1 MQTSQSVM
9 AKAVFLDY
17 GSVSFSGDLRD
28 DALYAA
34 LPGLTIFSESADSEV
49 DARLAGCQVAL
60 SNAVRYSRER
70 LQRHPTL
77 KLIAVTATG
86 TNNIDLDAA
95 RELGIAVCNIRDY
108 CTPSIVQHVFAG
120 LLALT
125 HHIREYDGAVKAGQ
139 WESVPTLKGLTPI
152 RELTGL
158 RFGIIGFGVLGQA
171 VARMAQAFGMHVLVA
186 GRIGDAHVAP
196 GRVDFAQLLPQVDVL
211 SLHCPITPRTRHLI
225 NRESLRLLKSDA
237 VLINTARGDLVDAQ
251 ALAEALCAGQLG
263 GAFIDVLAEEPPT
276 VDNALLAATIPN
288 LILSPHMGW
297 AAREARQRAV
307 DELARNVESFM
318 CGDIRNRVV

>member
-1 MQTSQSVM
+1 MT
-9 AKAVFLDY
+9 KAVFLDY
-17 GSVSFSGDLRD
+17 GSVSFSGDLRE

-34 LPGLTIFSESADSEV
+34 LPSLTIFPETADSEV
-49 DARLAGCQVAL
+49 DARLTGCSVSL
-60 SNAVRYSRER
+60 SNAIRYSRER

-77 KLIAVTATG
+77 KLIALTATG
-86 TNNIDLDAA
+86 TNNVDLDAA
-95 RELGIAVCNIRDY
+95 RELGIAVCNIKDY

-139 WESVPTLKGLTPI
+139 WDSVPTINGLAPI
-152 RELTGL
+152 RELSGL
-158 RFGIIGFGVLGQA
+158 HFGIIGFGVLGQA
-171 VARMAQAFGMHVLVA
+171 VARMAEAFGMHVLVA
-186 GRIGDAHVAP
+186 GRIGEARIAP
-196 GRVDFAQLLPQVDVL
+196 GRVELTELLPQVDVL
-211 SLHCPITPRTRHLI
+211 SLHCPITPQTRHVI
-225 NRESLRLLKSDA
+225 SRESLRLLKSDA

-251 ALAEALCAGQLG
+251 ALADALRAGRLG

-276 VDNALLAATIPN
+276 MDNALLAATIPN

-307 DELARNVESFM
+307 DELACNVESFM
-318 CGDIRNRVV
+318 CGGKRNRIV